1 MKKWKLNNI
10 KLSVKMIFS
19 LIIPI
24 ASLILISCI
33 SIKYIN
39 QIHNGLIKNIYEET
53 HMSEYWL
60 LNADRD
66 FYQALTDQM
75 EMESTSDPKAL
86 KDAKASYLENQK
98 QTIDRVHKAR
108 DIIYSDKAKFEN
120 MKHKDS
126 NLTLIQL
133 FDSFDKDFSNWSK
146 LFDPDKNIL
155 INKAEYLKNFDL
167 ARERIN
173 QIEGIMDDYN
183 SSVISESR
191 SLVNSI
197 INIILIIS
205 LCTIFLSILL
215 GSYLIINIKKRT
227 NVSIA
232 LMKKTA
238 KFDLKYD
245 KSYERYLS
253 EKDEFA
259 EIINA
264 ESNIRSEFSSIIK
277 KVVEE
282 TIVLKDAIKTVNEN
296 IFSLKDEIEDISST
310 TEELSAGMEETAA
323 STQETTAA
331 SSEIEKHIES
341 ISSKAVLGS
350 KSVESIN
357 ERASKLKNDFSIS
370 HNNTS
375 EMLNMVKEKLK
386 NSLTQSKSV
395 NQINELSDSIL
406 EITAQTNL
414 LALNASIEAARA
426 GEAGKGFAVVADEI
440 RNLAETS
447 RASVSEI
454 QKITKVVI
462 DCVENLT
469 SNSNELLNFVENDVT
484 CDYQTMLDATD
495 QYKLDA
501 DLVNDLVNNFSS
513 TSKELVSSVENIVL
527 TMNGIAEATNEGALG
542 TSNIAEKVS
551 SVVSNANEIKESINS
566 TEEGFNALNNM
577 ISKFNV

>member
-19 LIIPI
+19 LIVPI

-66 FYQALTDQM
+66 FYQALTAQM
-75 EMESTSDPKAL
+75 GMENTSDPKAL
-86 KDAKASYLENQK
+86 KDAKSSYLENQK

-108 DIIYSDKAKFEN
+108 DIIYSDKTKFEN

-126 NLTLIQL
+126 KLTLIQL
-133 FDSFDKDFSNWSK
+133 FDSFDKDFSNWSN
-146 LFDPDKNIL
+146 LFDPDKNVL
-155 INKAEYLKNFDL
+155 TNKAEYLKNFDM

-173 QIEGIMDDYN
+173 QIEEIMDDYN
-183 SSVISESR
+183 SRVISENR

-197 INIILIIS
+197 TNIVIIVS

-215 GSYLIINIKKRT
+215 GLYLIINIKKRT

-245 KSYERYLS
+245 KSYEKYLS

-264 ESNIRSEFSSIIK
+264 ESSIRREFSSIIK
-277 KVVEE
+277 KVTEE
-282 TIVLKDAIKTVNEN
+282 TIVLNDAIKIVNEN

-310 TEELSAGMEETAA
+310 TEELSAVMEETAA

-331 SSEIEKHIES
+331 SSEIEKHIED

-370 HNNTS
+370 HNNTL

-386 NSLTQSKSV
+386 KSLTQSKSV
-395 NQINELSDSIL
+395 NQINELSNSIL
-406 EITAQTNL
+406 EITSQTNL

-447 RASVSEI
+447 RTSVNQI
-454 QKITKVVI
+454 QEITKVVI
-462 DCVENLT
+462 DCVESLT
-469 SNSNELLNFVENDVT
+469 NNSNELLKFVETDVT
-484 CDYQTMLDATD
+484 CDYKTMLDATD

-501 DLVNDLVNNFSS
+501 DLVNDLVDNFSS
-513 TSKELVSSVENIVL
+513 TSKELVSSVENIVT
-527 TMNGIAEATNEGALG
+527 TMSGIAEATNEGALG

-551 SVVSNANEIKESINS
+551 SVVSKANEIKESINS
-566 TEEGFNALNNM
+566 TEEGFKALNDM

>member
-1 MKKWKLNNI
+1 MKKWKLSNI

-75 EMESTSDPKAL
+75 EMESTSDPKTL

-120 MKHKDS
+120 LKNKDS

-197 INIILIIS
+197 INIILIVS

-245 KSYERYLS
+245 KSYEQYLS

-264 ESNIRSEFSSIIK
+264 ESNIRNEFRSIIK

-331 SSEIEKHIES
+331 SSEIEKHIEA
-341 ISSKAVLGS
+341 ISSKATLGS

-375 EMLNMVKEKLK
+375 EMLNTVKEKLK
-386 NSLTQSKSV
+386 NSLAQSKSV

-447 RASVSEI
+447 RTSVSEI

-469 SNSNELLNFVENDVT
+469 NNSNELLKFVENDVT

-551 SVVSNANEIKESINS
+551 SVVSKANEIKESINS

>member
-1 MKKWKLNNI
+1 MKKWKLSNI

-75 EMESTSDPKAL
+75 EMESTSDPKTL

-120 MKHKDS
+120 LKNKDS

-155 INKAEYLKNFDL
+155 ISKAEYLKNFDL

-197 INIILIIS
+197 INIILIVS

-245 KSYERYLS
+245 KSYEQYLS

-264 ESNIRSEFSSIIK
+264 ESNIRNEFRSIIK

-331 SSEIEKHIES
+331 SSEIEKHIEA
-341 ISSKAVLGS
+341 ISSKAALGS

-375 EMLNMVKEKLK
+375 EMLNTVKEKLK
-386 NSLTQSKSV
+386 NSLAQSKSV

-447 RASVSEI
+447 RTSVSEI

-469 SNSNELLNFVENDVT
+469 NNSNELLKFVENDVT

-551 SVVSNANEIKESINS
+551 SVVSKANEIKESINS

>member
-75 EMESTSDPKAL
+75 EMESTSDPKTL

-120 MKHKDS
+120 LKNKDS

-197 INIILIIS
+197 INIILIVS

-245 KSYERYLS
+245 KSYEQYLS

-264 ESNIRSEFSSIIK
+264 ESNIRNEFRSIIK

-331 SSEIEKHIES
+331 SSEIEKHIEA
-341 ISSKAVLGS
+341 ISSKAALGS

-375 EMLNMVKEKLK
+375 EMLNTVKEKLK
-386 NSLTQSKSV
+386 NSLAQSKSV

-447 RASVSEI
+447 RTSVSEI

-469 SNSNELLNFVENDVT
+469 NNSNELLKFVENDVT

-551 SVVSNANEIKESINS
+551 SVVSKSNEIKESINS